1 MIIIV
6 FAFLLGDIVD
16 LNQHQLHVM
25 LLEAAKLQEAPEDFL
40 GNMYVRICEEMYHKC
55 YFLLQLYTNQSAGVV
70 TLLLKKSVLT
80 QYNTHVSQNS
90 SQKNSLST
98 IRSTSRNLT
107 QTFIIIPHL

>member
-40 GNMYVRICEEMYHKC
+40 GNIFVRICEEMYNKC
-55 YFLLQLYTNQSAGVV
+55 YFLLQLYQPECRCCHTPI
-70 TLLLKKSVLT
+70 KKICLNSV
-80 QYNTHVSQNS
+80 
-90 SQKNSLST
+90 
-98 IRSTSRNLT
+98 
-107 QTFIIIPHL
+107 